1 QVSREL
7 MYNWF
12 NKHLQLGQPES
23 VVEKPFVPVPPRELS
38 VYDEQHPR
46 PKDAT
51 DAAGLRKYQTKAS
64 DKQLAALHPKELDSL
79 KEFKNEVGTA
89 LRVMV
94 HDRLPEE
101 KQLEVVDNQYSA
113 PEVIDG
119 VKFLRTRFGRKGFNE
134 EVPAVLVTRKVVDMS
149 SFDFLIVFW
158 IHPEGKKSLFKEGRL
173 VPAARKILDS
183 KAIIIAPDVY

>member
-1 QVSREL
+1 IETKGLPELKALYNLYGAEDKVMAKCFPKFEHNYNQVSREL

-12 NKHLQLGQPES
+12 NKHLQLGQPEP

-51 DAAGLRKYQTKAS
+51 DEDGLRKYLTAAS
-64 DKQLAALHPKELDSL
+64 DKQLAKLHPKDAESL
-79 KEFKNEVGTA
+79 AKLRREVGTA

-94 HDRLPEE
+94 HDRLPEGT
-101 KQLEVVDNQYSA
+101 QLEVVDNQYSV

-119 VKFLRTRFGRKGFNE
+119 
-134 EVPAVLVTRKVVDMS
+134 
-149 SFDFLIVFW
+149 
-158 IHPEGKKSLFKEGRL
+158 
-173 VPAARKILDS
+173 
-183 KAIIIAPDVY
+183 